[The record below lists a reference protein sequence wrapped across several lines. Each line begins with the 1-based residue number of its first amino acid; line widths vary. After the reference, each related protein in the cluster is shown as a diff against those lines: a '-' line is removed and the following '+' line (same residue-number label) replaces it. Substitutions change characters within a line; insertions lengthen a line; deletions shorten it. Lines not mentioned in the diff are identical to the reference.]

1 MLEVG
6 DLIHYDHLSDP
17 LQLCP
22 CEFCMAGSTAVGV
35 VTEVWQM
42 EDGTLFVD
50 AYFDMGAWTFRLDAT
65 ISLPH
70 RGLTILARGAPLPV
84 PHH

>member
-1 MLEVG
+1 MLEAG
-6 DLIHYDHLSDP
+6 DLIHYDHGLDP

-22 CEFCMAGSTAVGV
+22 CEFCQEKSSGLGI

-50 AYFDMGAWTFRLDAT
+50 AYFDLGAWTFRHEGT
-65 ISLPH
+65 VS
-70 RGLTILARGAPLPV
+70 
-84 PHH
+84 